1 MAIRLKH
8 SNSGLIKKIP
18 EGFSWTSLFFGWF
31 VPVVR
36 GDVKWA
42 ILWLIITIFTAGIGQ
57 IVMAFTYN
65 KSYLKRMLE
74 NGYIPADDEATVKL
88 TEKGLIEPNREN

>member
-8 SNSGLIKKIP
+8 SSSGLLKKIP

-31 VPVVR
+31 VPIFR
-36 GDVKWA
+36 GDFKWC

-74 NGYIPADDEATVKL
+74 KGYIPEDDETMIKL
-88 TEKGLIEPNREN
+88 TEKGLIAPNREK